1 VNKVIRREFLDRS
14 MKTSLG
20 MAGGVTVLANP
31 GSVRATPAN
40 DRLVLAMVGV
50 GGGRGHSLA
59 MGFLD
64 RDDCRIGYICD
75 VNRQLHE
82 PRSQAYA
89 ARQGGE
95 RPQCVQDFRE
105 MIEDPSVDAA
115 VIATPPHW
123 HALATILCCRAGKD
137 VYCEKPQSHNCWEG
151 RQAVE
156 AARKHNRVVQI
167 GTQNRSAPY
176 NLAAKRYIEE
186 GKLGRVHLCRVFEQ
200 CYVADFQWGPDSDP
214 PDTLD
219 WDMWNGPAP
228 ERKYNKAIHTQWRQL
243 WDYSGGQMS
252 YQGIHQVDL
261 ARWLCGVDY
270 PSSVYCTGG
279 RFNTQASAETP
290 DTQMAVFEFPQMLMT
305 YEQTLYTPYMLRS
318 DNGIRNGDIFPHWPQ
333 NATRIELYGEQ
344 GMMCVGRMGGGWQVY
359 VRPKSRRPVVKDQM
373 YGRYPDPPHKEN
385 FVHSVKSRARPNAD
399 VEEGHRS
406 MLLVHYANISYRL
419 GGRKLRIEPKT
430 EHILDDPE
438 AMGLFK
444 RAYRKP
450 WVVEEDT

>member
-1 VNKVIRREFLDRS
+1 MKKMRRREFFDRS
-14 MKTSLG
+14 AKTTIGL
-20 MAGGVTVLANP
+20 AGGVAVLANS
-31 GSVRATPAN
+31 GAARATPAN
-40 DRLVLAMVGV
+40 DRLVLAMIGV

-64 RDDCRIGYICD
+64 RGDCEIGYVCD
-75 VNRQLHE
+75 VNRQLLE
-82 PRSQAYA
+82 PRAKAYA
-89 ARQGGE
+89 ARQGGKK
-95 RPQCVQDFRE
+95 PKCVQDFRE
-105 MIEDPSVDAA
+105 MLEDTSVDAV

-156 AARKHNRVVQI
+156 AAREYDRIVQI

-176 NLAAKRYIEE
+176 NQAAKRYLEE

-200 CYVADFQWGPDSDP
+200 CFVADFQWGADSEP
-214 PDTLD
+214 PGTLD

-228 ERKYNKAIHTQWRQL
+228 ERKYNKAIHIQWRQL

-279 RFNTQASAETP
+279 RYSTQGSAETP
-290 DTQMAVFEFPQMLMT
+290 DTQMAVFKFPQMLMT
-305 YEQTLYTPYMLRS
+305 YEQTLHTPYMLRS
-318 DNGIRNGDIFPHWPQ
+318 DNELRNSDIFPHWPQ
-333 NATRIELYGEQ
+333 NATRIELYGER

-359 VRPKSRRPVVKDQM
+359 VRPKSRKPVVKDQM

-385 FVHSVKSRARPNAD
+385 FVQSVKSRMRPNAD

-419 GGRKLRIEPKT
+419 GARKLRIEAKN

-444 RAYRKP
+444 RAYRAP
-450 WVVEEDT
+450 WVIGEDV